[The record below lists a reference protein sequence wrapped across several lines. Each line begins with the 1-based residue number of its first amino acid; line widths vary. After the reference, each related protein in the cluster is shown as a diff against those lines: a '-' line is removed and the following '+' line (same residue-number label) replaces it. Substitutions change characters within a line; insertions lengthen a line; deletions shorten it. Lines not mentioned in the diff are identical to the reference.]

1 MPAVAC
7 AARRIAGE
15 DLSEEMQAILADQ
28 AEVADDDE
36 PLEPELLAALAESD
50 AQIARGEI
58 VPWEVV
64 REEMRQLRRSG

>member
-1 MPAVAC
+1 MSSS

-15 DLSEEMQAILADQ
+15 DLSEEMQAIVADQ

-64 REEMRQLRRSG
+64 REEMRRLRRSG

>member
-1 MPAVAC
+1 MSSS

-64 REEMRQLRRSG
+64 REEMRRLRRSG

>member
-1 MPAVAC
+1 MSSS

-64 REEMRQLRRSG
+64 REEMRRTRRSG

>member
-1 MPAVAC
+1 MSSS
-7 AARRIAGE
+7 AAQRIAGE

-64 REEMRQLRRSG
+64 REEMRRLRRSG

>member
-1 MPAVAC
+1 
-7 AARRIAGE
+7 
-15 DLSEEMQAILADQ
+15 MQAILADQ

-64 REEMRQLRRSG
+64 REEMRRLRRSG

>member
-1 MPAVAC
+1 MSSS
-7 AARRIAGE
+7 AARRIAGK
-15 DLSEEMQAILADQ
+15 DFSEEMQAILADQ
-28 AEVADDDE
+28 AEAADDDE

-64 REEMRQLRRSG
+64 REEMRRTHRSG

>member
-1 MPAVAC
+1 MSSS
-7 AARRIAGE
+7 AARRIAGK

-28 AEVADDDE
+28 AEAADDDE

-64 REEMRQLRRSG
+64 REEMRRLRRSG